1 MTKKIV
7 DIFTGLI
14 LILVAIFALISLC
27 SCGTAPEATI
37 EKPGTET
44 IITENII
51 VENTLTE
58 S

>member
-7 DIFTGLI
+7 DFMTALI
-14 LILVAIFALISLC
+14 LIIVGIFCLISLC